1 VKSCAR
7 IRSVTP
13 VTTTQPLSVVL
24 ARNIRAERG
33 RRLWK
38 QEELADLLGWGR
50 STVGAVETGKRSVG
64 IDDLPV
70 LCRVFDIPLIKLFEG
85 ADPAALRALGIT

>member
-1 VKSCAR
+1 MKSGAW

-13 VTTTQPLSVVL
+13 VTTSQPLSVVL

-38 QEELADLLGWGR
+38 QEQLADLLGWGR

-70 LCRVFDIPLIKLFEG
+70 LCSVFGIPLSKLFEG
-85 ADPAALRALGIT
+85 ADPAALAALHLS